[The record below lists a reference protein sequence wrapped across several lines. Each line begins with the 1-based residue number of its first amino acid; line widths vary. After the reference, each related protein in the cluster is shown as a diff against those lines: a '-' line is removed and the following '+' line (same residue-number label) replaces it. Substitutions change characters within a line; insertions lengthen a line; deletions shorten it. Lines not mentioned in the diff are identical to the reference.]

1 MPKHV
6 QNFGISDKWLLS
18 IFALNRKDA
27 QTGKIRQIYGY
38 EIDKNFAAGV
48 YDGKYGQIVVQ
59 TMIFICK
66 CFEIFYYQTYDAP
79 NWYSSDWIW
88 AIYRQNRLVAL
99 LLIS

>member
-59 TMIFICK
+59 TMIFSCK
-66 CFEIFYYQTYDAP
+66 CLKSLTIKHMMLQ
-79 NWYSSDWIW
+79 IG
-88 AIYRQNRLVAL
+88 I
-99 LLIS
+99 LLIEFGRFIDKTVWSHCC